1 MVEHTLF
8 PPKDKLKGATA
19 SESFFS
25 VWAQRI
31 VTFNIFCLTLLF
43 FRSTSLGSA
52 LQMLR
57 GLFDFTWRTEYAA
70 AFATLC
76 VFALPLLGVDLLME
90 ANEQEYPFAKARYTV
105 RTALAAAAL
114 IVLVL
119 FTGNDSNAFIYF
131 QF

>member
-1 MVEHTLF
+1 
-8 PPKDKLKGATA
+8 
-19 SESFFS
+19 

-31 VTFNIFCLTLLF
+31 VTFNILCLTLLF
-43 FRSTSLGSA
+43 FRSTSLASA

-57 GLFDFTWRTEYAA
+57 GLFDFTWRAEYAA

-76 VFALPLLGVDLLME
+76 VFALPLLAVDLLME
-90 ANEQEYPFAKARYTV
+90 AGEQEYPLAKAPYKV
-105 RTALAAAAL
+105 RTAMAAAAL

-119 FTGNDSNAFIYF
+119 FTGNDSNAFVYF